1 MPKSMQVAQSRGLN
15 RKQTPE
21 YWLRVPA
28 LLVQITAG
36 VIFIQLI
43 LGGAYLVGVAGYPS
57 IPGMDSVHPVFGLVV
72 GILALAALIGCF
84 LAKPG
89 DRSLRY
95 SVTATF
101 VLVVLVGFTA
111 DKSSMLPHDTLA
123 TVAFGLSIVSAIL
136 ALKWNAMPIPA
147 KQTS

>member
-1 MPKSMQVAQSRGLN
+1 
-15 RKQTPE
+15 
-21 YWLRVPA
+21 
-28 LLVQITAG
+28 
-36 VIFIQLI
+36 VIFVQLI

-57 IPGMDSVHPVFGLVV
+57 ISGMDSVHPVFGLVV
-72 GILALAALIGCF
+72 GLLALAALIGCF
-84 LAKPG
+84 LAKPS

-95 SVTATF
+95 SVLATF

-123 TVAFGLSIVSAIL
+123 TVAFGLSIVSSFL

>member
-1 MPKSMQVAQSRGLN
+1 M
-15 RKQTPE
+15 
-21 YWLRVPA
+21 RVPA

-57 IPGMDSVHPVFGLVV
+57 ISGMDSVHPVFGLVV
-72 GILALAALIGCF
+72 GLLALAALIGCF
-84 LAKPG
+84 LAKPSY
-89 DRSLRY
+89 RSLRY

-101 VLVVLVGFTA
+101 VLVVSVGFTA

-123 TVAFGLSIVSAIL
+123 TVAFGLSIVSAFL